1 MLVQQE
7 SGGFMPIP
15 DYIKYI
21 REKVGH
27 DRVILVGS
35 GVFLYKDN
43 KLLLQRRKDNSRWA
57 IHGGAVN
64 IGENVEDAAKR
75 ELKEET
81 GLIANKLELFGVF
94 SGENMM
100 YTYANGDEVYII
112 AVTYLCNDFSGE
124 LHPEADEV
132 LELKWF
138 DIDNL
143 PKDISPIDI
152 DAINAFVAVHSEV
165 SLKQK

>member
-1 MLVQQE
+1 
-7 SGGFMPIP
+7 MPIP

-138 DIDNL
+138 DIDYL